1 MYLDDVKTVNLGLKC
16 CGIVYANVM
25 IGELEGIVNKLLR
38 NENVHRVN
46 CDCIAEDYNLQFTVI
61 ADDYSQLQEIIE
73 SQCNFDIKFR
83 YGYFSILSAWTRIV
97 AQTNWQ
103 MRVIIS
109 SFKH

>member
-1 MYLDDVKTVNLGLKC
+1 MHLDNVRTANLGLKC

-25 IGELEGIVNKLLR
+25 VEELEGIVNKLLR

-83 YGYFSILSAWTRIV
+83 YGYFSILSA
-97 AQTNWQ
+97 
-103 MRVIIS
+103 
-109 SFKH
+109 